1 MEQQAMAISK
11 KSAPDTLEAPR
22 LWLVLARAYTSI
34 AAYVER
40 SFGERGFCLT
50 DFMILEA
57 LLSKGPLTISAIGE
71 KILLASASMTSAIDR
86 LEQRGLVH
94 RTSNLEDRRVRLIEL
109 TCDGRVFITRLY
121 AHHVDDLEAI
131 TADLSAADRRTLY
144 EGLKKMGLAARSAT
158 PARKPAKPEPVP
170 SRKKPPGSKPPAPP
184 RSIERSIEK

>member
-1 MEQQAMAISK
+1 
-11 KSAPDTLEAPR
+11 
-22 LWLVLARAYTSI
+22 VLARAYGTI

-86 LEQRGLVH
+86 LEQRGLVR

-109 TCDGRVFITRLY
+109 TCEGRAFSTRLY

-144 EGLKKMGLAARSAT
+144 EGLKKMGLAARAAT
-158 PARKPAKPEPVP
+158 PARKPAKPEPEP
-170 SRKKPPGSKPPAPP
+170 SGSKPRKLAPQASG
-184 RSIERSIEK
+184 RSSERPVEE